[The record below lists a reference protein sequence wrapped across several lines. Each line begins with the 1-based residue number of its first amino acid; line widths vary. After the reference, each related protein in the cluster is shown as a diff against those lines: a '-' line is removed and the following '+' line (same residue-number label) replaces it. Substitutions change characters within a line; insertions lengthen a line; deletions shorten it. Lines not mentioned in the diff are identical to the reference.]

1 MEQTMNIP
9 KEYEPYEE
17 LEFLSNRA
25 KNYRL
30 LIKAGG
36 FSPILIGKGEH
47 PLVWIAQRDQKDPEK
62 WVYVIYANKS
72 FHPEINVKV
81 KKKKVEIELKLKLEQ
96 TIMVSL
102 EEVSSKKAKL
112 LKLDLRP
119 IGLNI
124 YGDES
129 KMMIGTHTLEG
140 NVFENVSNV
149 IAID

>member
-1 MEQTMNIP
+1 MEQTMNLP

-36 FSPILIGKGEH
+36 FSPILIGKGVH

-81 KKKKVEIELKLKLEQ
+81 KKKKVEIKLEQ
-96 TIMVSL
+96 TIIVSL
-102 EEVSSKKAKL
+102 EELSSKKAKL

-129 KMMIGTHTLEG
+129 KMMIGTNTLVG
-140 NVFENVSNV
+140 NVFENVSNI
-149 IAID
+149 IAIN